1 VSLVSPTLADAVRRY
16 EASRRAAGEVV
27 AGLSEDTFHRAPY
40 ARGWSVAQCLE
51 HLVVTDG
58 KMVERLEAAIA
69 RARAEGRLA
78 APAAASSPARLGWF
92 DRLFIAGTGPGSG
105 GRTSPPMKTSTGA
118 AFDPGD
124 PAARGRTRGLVLAD
138 YLAVLGRLTAAARA
152 ADGLDLARIKVPSL
166 LAPWAR
172 VSLAGWFLALAG
184 HHERHLDQARR
195 ARAAVTEGA
204 GVGAA

>member
-1 VSLVSPTLADAVRRY
+1 MSLVSPTLVDAVRRY

-27 AGLSEDTFHRAPY
+27 VGLSEDAFHRAPSPG
-40 ARGWSVAQCLE
+40 GWSVAQCLE

-58 KMVERLEAAIA
+58 KMVERLEAAIV
-69 RARAEGRLA
+69 RARGEGRLA
-78 APAAASSPARLGWF
+78 APAAASAPARLGWF
-92 DRLFIAGTGPGSG
+92 DRLFIAGTGPAKD
-105 GRTSPPMKTSTGA
+105 GRKSPPMKSATRLP
-118 AFDPGD
+118 FDPGD

-138 YLAVLGRLTAAARA
+138 YLAVLDRLVAAARA
-152 ADGLDLARIKVPSL
+152 ADGLDLARVKVPSV
-166 LAPWAR
+166 LASWVK

-195 ARAAVTEGA
+195 ARAAVTEPA